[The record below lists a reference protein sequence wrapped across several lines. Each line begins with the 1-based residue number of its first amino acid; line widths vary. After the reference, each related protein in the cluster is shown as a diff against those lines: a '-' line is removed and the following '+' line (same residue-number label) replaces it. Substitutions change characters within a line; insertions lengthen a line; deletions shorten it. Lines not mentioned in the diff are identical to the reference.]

1 MSNEFFATIMTTI
14 VVTGACIVYGAFILI
29 ATQADIAENCE
40 RYGAFYV
47 NDDRYEC
54 RPATFN
60 QPQGETP

>member
-14 VVTGACIVYGAFILI
+14 VVTGACIVFGALI
-29 ATQADIAENCE
+29 SVFAHDDIAQDCE

-47 NDDRYEC
+47 GDDRYEC

-60 QPQGETP
+60 QPEP